1 MAAEESACFTQAL
14 SEVLALSTLNDDW
27 ATYRHVSDVGI
38 ATEAYQLAY
47 GVDPTPELLEATITR
62 FVELLAIAH
71 GTEQIAQVA
80 GARHLFTALPQH
92 GWAVAMATGA
102 WHRAAVFKL
111 AAASLS
117 CDDVPIATAEDGPAR
132 TDIVQRARIRAEAHY
147 RSRFERVVSIGDGVW
162 DAHAAQVLG
171 LPFVGVSSG
180 VRAGRLRAAGASVV
194 LRDFADLAETLSAL
208 EHAGEPCGH
217 IVSPAVVSTG
227 IAVNSAAARSAGP
240 PHRSDTAS
248 RTPG

>member
-102 WHRAAVFKL
+102 AVFKL

-117 CDDVPIATAEDGPAR
+117 CDDVPIATAEDGP
-132 TDIVQRARIRAEAHY
+132 
-147 RSRFERVVSIGDGVW
+147 
-162 DAHAAQVLG
+162 
-171 LPFVGVSSG
+171 
-180 VRAGRLRAAGASVV
+180 
-194 LRDFADLAETLSAL
+194 
-208 EHAGEPCGH
+208 
-217 IVSPAVVSTG
+217 TG
-227 IAVNSAAARSAGP
+227 IAVNSAAARSEGP
-240 PHRSDTAS
+240 PHRSDTVS

>member
-1 MAAEESACFTQAL
+1 LARPVRQDVLVKLAIFDIDGTLLNDLACEDACFTQAL
-14 SEVLALSTLNDDW
+14 SEVLTLPALDDW

-47 GVDPTPELLEATITR
+47 GIDPTPELLEATITR
-62 FVELLAIAH
+62 FVELLAVAH
-71 GTEQIAQVA
+71 GAKVA
-80 GARHLFTALPQH
+80 GAGDLFAALRQH
-92 GWAVAMATGA
+92 RWAVAMATGA

-117 CDDVPIATAEDGPAR
+117 CDNIPIATAEDGPAR

-180 VRAGRLRAAGASVV
+180 VRAGRLRAAGASCSRQV
-194 LRDFADLAETLSAL
+194 LPSV
-208 EHAGEPCGH
+208 HAP
-217 IVSPAVVSTG
+217 T
-227 IAVNSAAARSAGP
+227 RSGC
-240 PHRSDTAS
+240 RE
-248 RTPG
+248 